1 MGGFKS
7 DRPDQFT
14 GAQNLRPTLYI
25 EQKKTAHQTIK
36 ANRF

>member
-14 GAQNLRPTLYI
+14 GALNLRPTLYI
-25 EQKKTAHQTIK
+25 EKKTAHQTIK